1 MRQAGHRS
9 FRPAETEH
17 REHREFSRIEIP
29 LSIEPGFM
37 AHIVLWKSSHI
48 SLGSLRQLAA
58 YHGKQDEPV
67 ATYTESHQGAPS
79 AHSFSSLSLSHHE
92 NPAAP
97 AMRSSDGVS
106 LTQVVWYFRHDH
118 PSSPSSEND

>member
-58 YHGKQDEPV
+58 YHGMQDEPV

-79 AHSFSSLSLSHHE
+79 AHCNRRRVNLGKWSGEIKDLV
-92 NPAAP
+92 P
-97 AMRSSDGVS
+97 
-106 LTQVVWYFRHDH
+106 Y
-118 PSSPSSEND
+118 